1 MSEASGSVKPEGL
14 ITSLIAQLKITKIPE
29 TPTTDQDFIINQQ
42 QNASIKVPEVNKIF
56 ENIISAITKSNKKVF
71 KKNLNFLHVMD
82 KALIKE
88 HLTFKNIDL
97 FSLLSKHSQLEMLE
111 YLVEQRE
118 ILPFLIPLDKKK
130 EEISIK
136 TTFLNCM
143 CNRNS
148 AMLERYYD
156 YLAGDLH
163 WVINKT
169 SSKNDFENLKN
180 ILCLLKEAFTEYH
193 EISNNNYHQ
202 QGVNP
207 QMVVDVLC
215 IISFNEFQIELYG
228 KLNKVKLEM
237 EQWQP
242 VIDTDNAIREI
253 KVLIDIID
261 ITISLH
267 ADYSRNKINESFPAL
282 LLLEDDDKFTVYRI
296 AQKVFMFRKFLWKA
310 DYNVCLLIL
319 DNLYLLKERLKM
331 SGTIYQ
337 ELESHLYYF
346 IYNCKSKWSFY
357 LSKTQTIEVENLIA
371 ENNGVMHIF
380 NTPFNMDMG
389 ALWTFLI
396 IYLERQAFLDK
407 LDNFIE
413 ELKVPILPEN
423 IKLNRSEMSQEEQQS
438 LIPIPE
444 MRDDFSLRK
453 MYRTLEELPS
463 AEDVKLKTEWAQL
476 IIERVLQVV
485 GEFIKSTK
493 ESKHLEA
500 TTQALMLAEI
510 PLHIVKSLKT
520 IRQFLSKADNCQ
532 ILWRI
537 ELSKHGQTVLAK
549 VLNDLKHIKDVI
561 KRQIGI
567 NRYLVNRS
575 LINGCRGTLLKRRD
589 CIRDN
594 IENILPH
601 HFDAVSEG
609 LGVFLQNPTEYTGNM
624 LLENFYKSHWE
635 PTGLS
640 VDLMMEVAQLQHDL
654 RMLYNKHCQVQQSI
668 KAFIDKNYSYYK
680 DVIVTILDKIMFQ
693 KENWK
698 NIKLEC
704 LNNVE
709 IQFDLISEYPNEIDV
724 NKIRTNLKLNNCS
737 NKKLTDLL
745 TNVIEIKSLWDII
758 ENILDFIINKC
769 KALNDSVAEIKWGI
783 ISEFYAIVCRTTY
796 TTDDMSRNVERL
808 FHFMEQAGL
817 REAKSVVRN
826 NYNYEGL
833 QELEEILLINNF
845 VTEEEILYI
854 SKNTPVSQRESL
866 KLLTFDKSKFIEEMK
881 HYVDAIGSL
890 QPYDAKSEEIISNV
904 KSRNSNLLKCYLN
917 RLKSLS
923 SLLNGQPK
931 DLLVLRYKYIGQFKI
946 WLQMILIDIFNIL
959 KMCNQDDNLRK
970 VNRLLAEINLRH
982 VLTHGSPLLEVVGDF
997 LDANDV
1003 PSELIS
1009 KALEFIKDLE
1019 SVQSLYTL
1027 KESKFD
1033 FKLIY
1038 ENVDHFDTDIRNLLN
1053 CLKKSKNWEQYLS
1066 LLPENIVYKKP
1077 KTKKK
1082 QKKKPNVPQPELI
1095 TAIKDNASDKIKE
1108 LINIVDL
1115 DAKDQNGK
1123 AAIHHAVIQ
1132 NNIEVLTLLKEHKA
1146 DLDIT
1151 NQKDNNRTALHY
1163 AAMKGNSVAV
1173 DLLLKS
1179 GAMVQKDANGDTYKD
1194 IEAMQIEKSDERIK
1208 FKGDMDDLL
1217 SDFESLGL
1225 NALGDDTDDNL
1236 INI

>member
-1 MSEASGSVKPEGL
+1 MSQASGSMNPEGM

-29 TPTTDQDFIINQQ
+29 TPTTDQDFIVNQE
-42 QNASIKVPEVNKIF
+42 QNASNKVPEVNEIF
-56 ENIISAITKSNKKVF
+56 ENIITSISKSNKKVF
-71 KKNLNFLHVMD
+71 KKHLNFLHVID
-82 KALIKE
+82 KALIE
-88 HLTFKNIDL
+88 EYLSAKNIDL
-97 FSLLSKHSQLEMLE
+97 FSLISKHSQLEMLE
-111 YLVEQRE
+111 YLIEQRE
-118 ILPFLIPLDKKK
+118 ILPYLMPLDKKR

-136 TTFLNCM
+136 NTFLNCM
-143 CNRNS
+143 CNCNS

-163 WVINKT
+163 WVIYNKT
-169 SSKNDFENLKN
+169 SSKNDFENFKN
-180 ILCLLKEAFTEYH
+180 ILSLLKEAYNEYND
-193 EISNNNYHQ
+193 ILNKNYQ
-202 QGVNP
+202 EQGVNP
-207 QMVVDVLC
+207 QIVVDVLC

-242 VIDTDNAIREI
+242 VIDKDNAIREI

-267 ADYSRNKINESFPAL
+267 ADYSRNKINDSFPAL
-282 LLLEDDDKFTVYRI
+282 LLLEDADNFTVYRI
-296 AQKVFMFRKFLWKA
+296 AQKVFMFRKFLWKT

-331 SGTIYQ
+331 PGTIYQ

-357 LSKTQTIEVENLIA
+357 LSKTQMVEVQNLVG
-371 ENNGVMHIF
+371 EHNGVLHIF
-380 NTPFNMDMG
+380 NTSFDMDIG

-396 IYLERQAFLDK
+396 IYLERQDFLEK
-407 LDNFIE
+407 LFNFNE
-413 ELKVPILPEN
+413 KLKVPILPEN
-423 IKLNRSEMSQEEQQS
+423 IKLNRSEMSQDEQQS

-453 MYRTLEELPS
+453 MYKTLEELPS
-463 AEDVKLKTEWAQL
+463 AEDVRLKTEWAQL
-476 IIERVLQVV
+476 IVERVLQVV

-510 PLHIVKSLKT
+510 PLHIVKSLKA

-561 KRQIGI
+561 KRQISI

-575 LINGCRGTLLKRRD
+575 LINGCRGTLIKRRD
-589 CIRDN
+589 CIREN
-594 IENILPH
+594 IENIMPH
-601 HFDAVSEG
+601 HFDAVSQG

-624 LLENFYKSHWE
+624 LLENFYKTHWK

-654 RMLYNKHCQVQQSI
+654 TMLLNKHCQVQQSI
-668 KAFIDKNYSYYK
+668 KAFIDKNYTYYK
-680 DVIVTILDKIMFQ
+680 NVIVTILDKIMFQ

-704 LNNVE
+704 LNNVDL
-709 IQFDLISEYPNEIDV
+709 QFDLISEYPNELDV

-745 TNVIEIKSLWDII
+745 TKVIEIKSLWDII

-769 KALNDSVAEIKWGI
+769 KVLNDSVAEIKWGI
-783 ISEFYAIVCRTTY
+783 ISECYAIVCRTTY
-796 TTDDMSRNVERL
+796 TTDDMARNVERL

-817 REAKSVVRN
+817 RADKSVVRN
-826 NYNYEGL
+826 NYNYDGL
-833 QELEEILLINNF
+833 LELEEILLINNF

-866 KLLTFDKSKFIEEMK
+866 KSLTFDKSKFIVEMK
-881 HYVDAIGSL
+881 HYVDAIGRL
-890 QPYDAKSEEIISNV
+890 QPYDPKSEEIISNV
-904 KSRNSNLLKCYLN
+904 KNRDGNLLKCYLN

-931 DLLVLRYKYIGQFKI
+931 DLLILRYKYIGQFKI
-946 WLQMILIDIFNIL
+946 WLEMILIDIFNIL
-959 KMCNQDDNLRK
+959 KICNQDGNLRK

-1019 SVQSLYTL
+1019 SVQALYTL

-1033 FKLIY
+1033 FNLIY
-1038 ENVDHFDTDIRNLLN
+1038 KSVDHFDKQHLLN

-1082 QKKKPNVPQPELI
+1082 QKKKPHLPQPELI
-1095 TAIKDNASDKIKE
+1095 TAIKDNANDKIKE

-1123 AAIHHAVIQ
+1123 AAVHHAVIQ
-1132 NNIEVLTLLKEHKA
+1132 NNIEVLTLLKKHKA

-1173 DLLLKS
+1173 DFLLKS
-1179 GAMVQKDANGDTYKD
+1179 GALVQKDTNGNTYKD
-1194 IEAMQIEKSDERIK
+1194 IEAMQIEISDERNK

-1217 SDFESLGL
+1217 SDFESFGL
-1225 NALGDDTDDNL
+1225 NELGEETDDNVM
-1236 INI
+1236 NI